1 MRVITRGVTRDCI
14 IYERNV
20 SLSIISKL
28 RDEFRII
35 FPFFVFFKLFFCGCG
50 TDSPSFFL
58 LPHPIRIMNEIKVR
72 HESGM
77 FLMFNNLKSRLE
89 LHHYIH
95 EKKLKYGERLVA
107 EDLDCLEH
115 CPEYCIIKRI
125 KSFLFYI
132 SNLL

>member
-50 TDSPSFFL
+50 TDLPSFFL
-58 LPHPIRIMNEIKVR
+58 FLHPIRIMNEIKVR

-95 EKKLKYGERLVA
+95 EKAQKTASVSQQKILIA
-107 EDLDCLEH
+107 
-115 CPEYCIIKRI
+115 
-125 KSFLFYI
+125 
-132 SNLL
+132 